1 MKYFTSLTIPIIVAI
16 ILASCTL
23 FPSQKTMNTQPAII
37 PENAK
42 VATFA
47 GGCFWCLKPSYDAEP
62 GVVKTVVGYAGGRT
76 ENPSYEEVYSNK
88 TGHREA
94 IQVTYDPD
102 KVTYARLVEILF
114 HQIDPTDAG
123 GQFSDRWESYTTAIW
138 YTSDA
143 EKKIAEDFIKQLND
157 SKKFDKPVATLV
169 LPFTNFYPAEE
180 YHQEYYLK
188 SSLHYNLYKKGSG
201 REAFIDE
208 NWTAEEKEAIAGK
221 DAEFAKKYRRPDNA
235 TICNTLTK
243 EQCDVTQ
250 NEGTERPFEN
260 AYWDNKEAGIYVDIV
275 TGEPLFSSSHKYDSG
290 TGWPSFDRPINPHFV
305 TEKTDFKI
313 GLPRTEV
320 RSKYGD
326 SHLGHVFDDGPRE
339 TTGKRYC
346 MNSAA
351 LRFIPLA
358 HMEKEGYGEY
368 ITQIQNAKDK
378 VQNGGS

>member
-1 MKYFTSLTIPIIVAI
+1 MKYFTSITIPILAGI

-47 GGCFWCLKPSYDAEP
+47 GGCFWCLEPSYDAEP

-76 ENPSYEEVYSNK
+76 ENPTYEEVYSNK

-102 KVTYARLVEILF
+102 KVSYARLVEIFF
-114 HQIDPTDAG
+114 HQIDPTDAE
-123 GQFSDRWESYTTAIW
+123 GQFADRGESYTTAIW
-138 YTSDA
+138 YTSDE
-143 EKKIAEDFIKQLND
+143 EKKIAEDFIHELND
-157 SKKFDKPVATLV
+157 SKKFDKPVVTQV
-169 LPFTNFYPAEE
+169 LPFTNFYIAEE

-208 NWTAEEKEAIAGK
+208 NWTAEEQEAIAGK
-221 DAEFAKKYRRPDNA
+221 DAEYAKKYRRPDNT

-275 TGEPLFSSSHKYDSG
+275 TGEPLFSSRDKYDSG

-358 HMEKEGYGEY
+358 DMEKEGYGEY